1 MAWHAPRYGGS
12 VKQVSLDVD
21 VAVIGAGTAGLAA
34 YRAAK
39 AEGARVAL
47 IEGGPYGTT
56 CARVGCMPSK
66 LLIAAA
72 EVAHQAAQAD
82 RFGIAVGQLA
92 VDGRRVMARV
102 RAERDRF
109 VGFVVRDTLEI
120 PDSERVRGSA
130 RFEDQRTLIAF
141 DEETQTQT
149 RIRARAVVIATG
161 SSPVVLPMF
170 KGLGDRLIIND
181 DVFEWED
188 LPTSVAVFGPGVIG
202 LELGQALSRL
212 GVRVRMFGV
221 GGLIGPL
228 TDPII
233 REEAT
238 RIISREFPLDTD
250 ATVHGLKRVG
260 DQVEVDFDWDGERR
274 AERFDFVLT
283 ATGRRPN
290 LDRLALERTGV
301 SLDSRGVPVFD
312 PRTLQVI
319 DSRLFLAGDVNNV
332 RPLLHEAS
340 DEGRIAG
347 ANAARFPNCS
357 YGAISDIKPDAA
369 PQRRSSISV
378 VFSDPQIAM
387 VGSSWKELEA
397 ARDEQ
402 RVIVGEVSFEDQ
414 GRSRVMLVNQGRLR
428 LYVDARDGRLL
439 GAEMIGPRA
448 EHLAHLL
455 SWAHQQRQTVIDL
468 LCMPF
473 YHPVIEEGL
482 RTALRDA
489 AKQLEARAGLQRRC
503 A

>member
-1 MAWHAPRYGGS
+1 M
-12 VKQVSLDVD
+12 KQLSLNVD

-34 YRAAK
+34 YRAATS
-39 AEGARVAL
+39 EGARSVL

-72 EVAHQAAQAD
+72 EAAHHATHAEP
-82 RFGIAVGQLA
+82 FGVSVTEVEI
-92 VDGRRVMARV
+92 DGRKVMKRV
-102 RAERDRF
+102 RDERDRF
-109 VGFVVRDTLEI
+109 VGFVVRDTLAL
-120 PDSERVRGSA
+120 PDTDRLRGYA
-130 RFEDQRTLIAF
+130 RFEDQRTLVVTDA
-141 DEETQTQT
+141 ETRTET
-149 RIRARAVVIATG
+149 LVHARAVVIATG
-161 SSPVVLPMF
+161 STPVVLPMF
-170 KGLGDRLIIND
+170 DGLGDRVIVND
-181 DVFEWED
+181 DIFDWED
-188 LPTSVAVFGPGVIG
+188 LPESAAVFGPGVIG

-228 TDPII
+228 TDPKI

-238 RIISREFPLDTD
+238 KIMGREFPLDTD
-250 ATVHGLKRVG
+250 AKVHSLKRVG
-260 DQVEVDFDWDGERR
+260 DQVEIDFQWDGERLQ
-274 AERFDFVLT
+274 ERFDYVLT

-301 SLDSRGVPVFD
+301 AVDGRGVPVYD
-312 PRTLQVI
+312 PRTLQVL

-347 ANAARFPNCS
+347 TNAARFPNCTYS
-357 YGAISDIKPDAA
+357 ALSDLKPNA
-369 PQRRSSISV
+369 PLQRRSHITV

-397 ARDEQ
+397 LRDEG
-402 RVIVGEVSFEDQ
+402 RVVVGEVSFEDQ
-414 GRSRVMLVNQGRLR
+414 GRSRVMRVNQGLLR
-428 LYVDARDGRLL
+428 LYADAGDGRLL

-455 SWAHQQRQTVIDL
+455 SWAHQQKQSVIEL

-473 YHPVIEEGL
+473 YHPVIEEGV

-489 AKQLEARAGLQRRC
+489 AKQLEARGGLQRRC